1 MVDNRSRSVAQGQ
14 HARKRGNFV
23 AEQQRVVGI
32 DLGTTNS
39 LIAFMQGDAP
49 IVIPGEDGSP
59 IVPSVVAF
67 DQETASG
74 FSVGNAARG
83 VLLTHSANA
92 VYSVKRLM
100 GRDLTDIQ
108 DELKLFPF
116 QLAEGLQPGEV
127 LKLNIGGLTLT
138 PPEVSAYIL
147 LQLKRNAERFFGVE
161 VTKAV
166 ITVPAYFNDAQRQAT
181 KDAGRIAGL
190 DVLRLVNEP
199 TAAALAYGLDKN
211 PDGSAKDG
219 IIAVYDFGGGTF
231 DISILKLHEG
241 IFEVIAT
248 GGDTHLGGDDIDNL
262 LTAVALDDIR
272 GDLGLDISTN
282 PEVVQQLRKAVIEA
296 KIALSDAESTR
307 ILLEIPAGTG
317 KSQIP
322 SGDDNKE
329 LNTKAGAPPLS
340 AVERVDSEMW
350 EGKNSGPTQPT
361 HYAREITRAQYEQ
374 LIAPIIARTAA
385 PVKQALR
392 DAGFTAAD
400 IDEVVMV
407 GGSTRIPAV
416 RKLVTELFDLEAR
429 GRKLHTE
436 LNPDEVV
443 ALGAAVQ
450 AQILSGEYSSATD
463 DLLLL
468 DVTPLSLGIEA
479 LGGVV
484 AKIIQR
490 NSTIPASAT
499 EHFTTGVD
507 GQTNVAIHVL
517 QGERELAKDCRS
529 LARFDLKGI
538 PPMVAGLP
546 RIEVKF
552 LIDAN
557 GILHVSAREQRS
569 GQEAAVEVK
578 PTYGL
583 TDEQVEAM
591 ILESFDNAEED
602 ITARQVIEAKNEA
615 ETIMTAVEKGEK
627 TPAWQQLTFDEH
639 AAIKAAA
646 SELKQAVIGG
656 DYKVIRKGIDQLDKK
671 TRRFAEIMMDSAVTG
686 ALGGKTMAAAGA
698 DLAASQQGAAPS
710 APHAFAKAEVSE
722 ATPAP
727 DPFADAEADLETP
740 GESTED

>member
-1 MVDNRSRSVAQGQ
+1 M
-14 HARKRGNFV
+14 
-23 AEQQRVVGI
+23 AELQRVVGI

-39 LIAFMQGDAP
+39 LVAYMQGDTP
-49 IVIPGEDGSP
+49 TVIPGEDGSP

-67 DQETASG
+67 DQDTAGG
-74 FSVGNAARG
+74 FAVGNAARE
-83 VLLTHSANA
+83 VLLHHPGNA

-100 GRDLTDIQ
+100 GRDLTDVEP
-108 DELKLFPF
+108 ELKLFPF
-116 QLAEGLQPGEV
+116 RLAEGLQAGEV
-127 LKLNIGGLTLT
+127 LKLNVGGLTLT

-147 LQLKRNAERFFGVE
+147 QQLKRNAERFFGAA
-161 VTKAV
+161 VTRAV

-190 DVLRLVNEP
+190 EVLRLVNEP
-199 TAAALAYGLDKN
+199 TAAALAYGLDKLHGGQ
-211 PDGSAKDG
+211 DGV
-219 IIAVYDFGGGTF
+219 IVVYDFGGGTF

-248 GGDTHLGGDDIDNL
+248 GGDTHLGGDDMDNL
-262 LTAVALDDIR
+262 LLAVAADDIK
-272 GDLGLDISTN
+272 GDLGVDISTQ
-282 PEVVQQLRKAVIEA
+282 PEMIQQLRKAVIEA
-296 KIALSDAESTR
+296 KIALSSDESAR
-307 ILLEIPAGTG
+307 IILDLP
-317 KSQIP
+317 
-322 SGDDNKE
+322 
-329 LNTKAGAPPLS
+329 
-340 AVERVDSEMW
+340 
-350 EGKNSGPTQPT
+350 EGKQ
-361 HYAREITRAQYEQ
+361 YLREITREQ
-374 LIAPIIARTAA
+374 FEALIAGVIERTAG
-385 PVKQALR
+385 PVRQALK
-392 DAGFTAAD
+392 DAQLTPER

-416 RKLVTELFDLEAR
+416 RALVTKLFDLDAR
-429 GRKLHTE
+429 GKKLHTE

-450 AQILSGEYSSATD
+450 AQILSGNENAATD

-484 AKIIQR
+484 AKVIQR

-546 RIEVKF
+546 RIEVRF

-557 GILHVSAREQRS
+557 GILQVSAREQRS

-583 TDEQVEAM
+583 TDEQVETM
-591 ILESFDNAEED
+591 ILDSFDNAEQD
-602 ITARQVIEAKNEA
+602 IHERQVIEARNEG
-615 ETIMTAVEKGEK
+615 ETILEAVTKAEKQ
-627 TPAWQQLTFDEH
+627 PVWQQLTGLEH
-639 AAIKAAA
+639 EGIKAAA
-646 SELKQAVIGG
+646 MELKASLAGDDHRIIRQAIE
-656 DYKVIRKGIDQLDKK
+656 QLDKK
-671 TRRFAEIMMDSAVTG
+671 TRRLAEIMMDSAVTG
-686 ALGGKTMAAAGA
+686 AIGGKTMQAAGD
-698 DLAASQQGAAPS
+698 DLGQGPS
-710 APHAFAKAEVSE
+710 APH
-722 ATPAP
+722 
-727 DPFADAEADLETP
+727 PFAPAQIDDSGSASPSNVIAAAEKDPEIA

>member
-1 MVDNRSRSVAQGQ
+1 MSETPQTRTTAP
-14 HARKRGNFV
+14 
-23 AEQQRVVGI
+23 VVGI

-39 LIAFMQGDAP
+39 LIAFMQGSTPA
-49 IVIPGEDGSP
+49 VIPGEDGSA

-67 DQETASG
+67 DQDTLNG
-74 FSVGNAARG
+74 FSVGNAARN
-83 VLLTHSANA
+83 VLLTNSANA

-100 GRDLTDIQ
+100 GRDLADVQ
-108 DELKLFPF
+108 PELAHFPF
-116 QLAEGLQPGEV
+116 RLAPNLKPGEV
-127 LKLNIGGLTLT
+127 LKLNVGGLTVT
-138 PPEVSAYIL
+138 PPEISAYIL
-147 LQLKRNAERFFGVE
+147 LQLKNNAARFFGAE

-211 PDGSAKDG
+211 KDG
-219 IIAVYDFGGGTF
+219 IIAVYDLGGGTF
-231 DISILKLHEG
+231 DISILKLHDG

-262 LTAVALDDIR
+262 LLAVALDDIK
-272 GDLGLDISTN
+272 GDLGADAYQAVTTS
-282 PEVVQQLRKAVIEA
+282 PELIQQLRKAVIEA
-296 KIALSDAESTR
+296 KIALSHNDTTR
-307 ILLEIPAGTG
+307 LQLNIPATNPGDPSSPTVSSSAKVGGTT
-317 KSQIP
+317 S
-322 SGDDNKE
+322 
-329 LNTKAGAPPLS
+329 TA
-340 AVERVDSEMW
+340 
-350 EGKNSGPTQPT
+350 SGPTT
-361 HYAREITRAQYEQ
+361 YARAITRQQYEQ
-374 LIAPIIARTAA
+374 LIAPILQRTAA
-385 PVKQALR
+385 PVKQALK
-392 DAGFTAAD
+392 DANLTPAD
-400 IDEVVMV
+400 INEVVMV

-416 RKLVTELFDLEAR
+416 RALVTSLFDLEAR
-429 GRKLHTE
+429 NRKLHTE

-450 AQILSGEYSSATD
+450 AQILSGTENAATN

-507 GQTNVAIHVL
+507 GQTTVAIHVL

-529 LARFDLKGI
+529 LARFDLKNI
-538 PPMVAGLP
+538 PPMVAGLT

-569 GQEAAVEVK
+569 GQEAQVEVK

-583 TDEQVEAM
+583 TDEQVETM
-591 ILESFDNAEED
+591 ILDSFDNAESD
-602 ITARQVIEAKNEA
+602 ITARQLIEARNEA
-615 ETIMTAVEKGEK
+615 QTILDAVTKGEK
-627 TPAWQQLTFDEH
+627 SPAWQQLTTAEH
-639 AAIKAAA
+639 ASIESHATELRRIMQEGNHKAIRDA
-646 SELKQAVIGG
+646 IG
-656 DYKVIRKGIDQLDKK
+656 YLDQS
-671 TRRFAEIMMDSAVTG
+671 TRRFAELMMDAAVTG
-686 ALGGKTMAAAGA
+686 AIGGKTMSAAN
-698 DLAASQQGAAPS
+698 DSLSQSLGAAPT
-710 APHAFAKAEVSE
+710 APHVFAKATIEPT
-722 ATPAP
+722 TPHTPTNELERAEQ
-727 DPFADAEADLETP
+727 DPETP